1 MSRKTERRV
10 VERRTDERRAR
21 GVRLGQDRRERE
33 RRGNGVRIARV
44 TEEVPRA
51 AWLEAM
57 VEYEISGAR

>member
-1 MSRKTERRV
+1 VSRKQDRRV
-10 VERRTDERRAR
+10 VDRRVDERRTK
-21 GVRLGQDRRERE
+21 VRLGQDRRERE
-33 RRGNGVRIARV
+33 RRGDGVRIAAV

>member
-10 VERRTDERRAR
+10 VDGRADERRTK
-21 GVRLGQDRRERE
+21 VRLGQDRRERE
-33 RRGNGVRIARV
+33 RRGDGVRMAAV

-57 VEYEISGAR
+57 VEHEISGAR